1 VEGIKRPHLGGQA
14 WRDLLQRFNAS
25 GISVGEFCKRER
37 LNKSTFQRWR
47 ARLTAAPSG
56 PASAAAPE
64 GSGEQAP
71 TSFIDLGS
79 LGATSAAVTAR
90 LDLKLDLGGGLTLHL
105 VRG

>member
-1 VEGIKRPHLGGQA
+1 MGVQA
-14 WRDLLQRFNAS
+14 WRELLRRFDAS

-37 LNKSTFQRWR
+37 LSKATFQRWR
-47 ARLTAAPSG
+47 ARLTAE
-56 PASAAAPE
+56 ASALTMAAMSE
-64 GSGEQAP
+64 RSGEQAP

>member
-14 WRDLLQRFNAS
+14 WRELLQHFDAS

-47 ARLTAAPSG
+47 ARLTASSG
-56 PASAAAPE
+56 QVSAALESAV
-64 GSGEQAP
+64 SQAP